1 MYHIVASDMDETFL
15 GHNKRPTQSNLDAV
29 AAMGKLGVRVVVAT
43 GRPYFSVQGILEE
56 VGTKG
61 DPDSYTITLN
71 GGYVCANDGTV
82 VAAHPLD
89 AAVTERLRAFGEER
103 GLCGHMYLEGRT
115 LAMSL
120 NDGERE
126 FLRGRMEVV
135 PSTWEEAASL
145 DEPVYKILFE
155 NTDLDALHVLRD
167 EAQDAL
173 GDLVDAVEPVFSS
186 DRYVEFNPA
195 GVGKGSGLA
204 EIAATL
210 GVPMDETVALGDSV
224 NDLSMLEV
232 AGLPLV
238 VSNVSELA
246 RPLLPKGCRILRS
259 SCDDGCM
266 PEVLD
271 DYLKPS
277 MDQ

>member
-1 MYHIVASDMDETFL
+1 MCLSLY
-15 GHNKRPTQSNLDAV
+15 NK
-29 AAMGKLGVRVVVAT
+29 VVVWD
-43 GRPYFSVQGILEE
+43 Q
-56 VGTKG
+56 
-61 DPDSYTITLN
+61 
-71 GGYVCANDGTV
+71 V

-186 DRYVEFNPA
+186 DRYVEFNPT

>member
-1 MYHIVASDMDETFL
+1 MYRIVASDMDETFL
-15 GHNKRPTQSNLDAV
+15 GHDKRPTRSNLDAV
-29 AAMGKLGVRVVVAT
+29 AAMGDLGVSFVVAT
-43 GRPYFSVQGILEE
+43 GRPYFSVQGTLEE

-61 DPDSYTITLN
+61 DPDAFTISLN

-89 AAVTERLRAFGEER
+89 GEVVERLRAFGLENR
-103 GLCGHMYLEGRT
+103 LCGHMYLGDRT
-115 LAMSL
+115 LAMNL

-126 FLRGRMEVV
+126 FLDGRMEVV
-135 PSTWEEAASL
+135 PATWEEAGGL

-155 NTDLDALHVLRD
+155 DTDLDELHRMLD
-167 EAQDAL
+167 AAQGAL
-173 GDLVDAVEPVFSS
+173 GDLAGKVEPVFSS

-204 EIAATL
+204 EIARTL
-210 GVPMDETVALGDSV
+210 GVPMEETVAVGDSV

-246 RPLLPKGCRILRS
+246 RPLLPDRCVVLES

-266 PEVLD
+266 PEVLERFVR
-271 DYLKPS
+271 PS
-277 MDQ
+277 MEG

>member
-1 MYHIVASDMDETFL
+1 MYRIVASDMDETFL
-15 GHNKRPTQSNLDAV
+15 GHNKKPTQSNLDAV
-29 AAMGKLGVRVVVAT
+29 AAMGELGVRFVVAT
-43 GRPYFSVQGILEE
+43 GRPYFSVQGTLEE

-89 AAVTERLRAFGEER
+89 ARVAERLRAFGQDK
-103 GLCGHMYLEGRT
+103 GLCGHMYLEDRT
-115 LAMSL
+115 LAMNL

-126 FLRGRMEVV
+126 FLHSRMEVV

-145 DEPVYKILFE
+145 DEPVYKVLFE
-155 NTDLDALHVLRD
+155 DTDLDALHRLLD
-167 EAQDAL
+167 EATEAL
-173 GDLVDAVEPVFSS
+173 GELSDTVEPVYSS

-204 EIAATL
+204 EIARTL
-210 GVPMDETVALGDSV
+210 GVPLDETVAIGDSV
-224 NDLSMLEV
+224 NDLSMLEA

-246 RPLLPKGCRILRS
+246 RPLLPENCRILAS
-259 SCDDGCM
+259 SCNDGCM
-266 PEVLD
+266 PEVLE
-271 DYLKPS
+271 DYIKPS
-277 MDQ
+277 MER